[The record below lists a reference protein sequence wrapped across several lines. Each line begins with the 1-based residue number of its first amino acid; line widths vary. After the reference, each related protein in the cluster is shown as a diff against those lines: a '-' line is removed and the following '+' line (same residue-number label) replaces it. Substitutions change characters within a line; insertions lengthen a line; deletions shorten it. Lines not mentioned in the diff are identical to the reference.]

1 MSQKDFSRNEWIK
14 PKVIG
19 GFLLVVLF
27 STTAIF
33 ITYKGISDLKETRE
47 GFGVPGQKISVLN
60 KLITAIYN
68 EDSDFRI
75 FVLTA
80 DSTYLKEYKVNQRR
94 VGSALQSLKKLS
106 YNSSSQLKSI
116 RKIGVLIENK
126 RSIESEIL
134 NLRAELGQKNFYDR
148 AIQKIARAGEET
160 QRYAQVARSK
170 TITRIQRDTI
180 IEKKDKNP
188 SMTSRIKR
196 FFLGP
201 DKIDTVKLDT
211 LVEYRYDTITPLSLV
226 SDSIINKLTLELRNI
241 RYDQLHQ
248 KRMLDE
254 KEKELLERNKAILS
268 QIQLIISSIERQEQV
283 EANLKSLSIQD
294 VLNRSLLKVLLLGT
308 ITFIAMV
315 ILLAIIM
322 RDISRNTL
330 YNTYLLEAK
339 QYAESLL
346 RLKEQFLANM
356 SHEIRSPLSAIIGIT
371 RQLSKT
377 ELNPRQQDYV
387 GILQNSSDHLLS
399 VINDILDYSKLET
412 GKLRLEQRVFSPRKV
427 VENVVKLF
435 EAKATEKELNILV
448 NVDASIPEKMVGDD
462 YRLQQVLINLVGNSI
477 KFTNQGSI
485 IVSASVLNQA
495 DDVAKIQFTVADT
508 GIGIPV
514 DKQAQIF
521 EEFTQA
527 DSSTSR
533 RFGGTGLGLTIVKR
547 LVELQGGEV
556 SLSSQPDEG
565 TIIRIVIPYSTKVD
579 EAEHSENR
587 VAGSLKE
594 GAAILIIDDDEV
606 NRLIVTEMA
615 KSIGLKVTALESANK
630 LLEIIK
636 VQNFDA
642 ILTDIHMPEI
652 SGYDVVSQLEEN
664 GVKVPVIGITA
675 NDTIDNPEHFST
687 YGFSGY
693 LIKPFTEDDL
703 VRVLGPIVGYSRS
716 KRRTST
722 TPKKVANTFDLD
734 ELYRFTGGN
743 KESVRLIL
751 NSFLENTQKNMGD
764 LAQLIKNRELTKAS
778 NVAHKMKSAFN
789 QFKIYDIASI
799 LQKIEHLPPN
809 KYKAASLYLE
819 RLNRRMKGFIVELK
833 QIIERL

>member
-485 IVSASVLNQA
+485 IVSASVLNQT

-514 DKQAQIF
+514 DMQAQIF

-587 VAGSLKE
+587 AAGSLKE
-594 GAAILIIDDDEV
+594 GATILIIDDDEV
-606 NRLIVTEMA
+606 NRLIVSEMA
-615 KSIGLKVTALESANK
+615 KSVGLKVTAIESANK

-722 TPKKVANTFDLD
+722 TPKRVANTFDLD